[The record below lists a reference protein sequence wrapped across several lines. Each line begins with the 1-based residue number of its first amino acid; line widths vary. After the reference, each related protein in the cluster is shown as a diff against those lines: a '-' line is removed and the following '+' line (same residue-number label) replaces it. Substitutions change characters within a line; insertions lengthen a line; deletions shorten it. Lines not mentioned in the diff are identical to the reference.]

1 MTQQILMILPS
12 TEDETPRMVGPFL
25 TEATANSW
33 ADTKKIDPIR
43 RVIRPLESPTSIYGY
58 GRHAL
63 IPSPVPRSVLC
74 EACGKPF
81 LPTHSIAAPGPTSR
95 HPFKTVSGYRPSGSI
110 EDDPV
115 PDHVAYGVNA
125 LLRERDEQLGER
137 GVRALYEQTPPPISP
152 EGQAVAATLRRDLAA
167 GGQPI
172 TQWVEEHADQLR
184 RFVPQQLPER
194 PKEIDQ

>member
-1 MTQQILMILPS
+1 MSQFVLLVLRDGEP
-12 TEDETPRMVGPFL
+12 PRCVGPFAL
-25 TEATANSW
+25 QRSAESMVELEQLREGEYL
-33 ADTKKIDPIR
+33 IQ
-43 RVIRPLESPTSIYGY
+43 PLEPPTA
-58 GRHAL
+58 RHRL
-63 IPSPVPRSVLC
+63 IPSPVPRDLLC
-74 EACGKPF
+74 LSCGKPF

-184 RFVPQQLPER
+184 CFVPQQLPER